1 MTTLFVYGTLLRGER
16 NHRVLARAE
25 YLGDAKTT
33 ARFTMF
39 DLGSYAAIV
48 AGGRTGIVG
57 ELYQVD
63 PQTLATLDRLERHP
77 DLYRRSEIELEG
89 GARVEAYV
97 YVSTEHRRWRE
108 IPSGSWRERPKR

>member
-16 NHRVLARAE
+16 NHRVLGRAE
-25 YLGDAKTT
+25 YVGDAKTT

-48 AGGRTGIVG
+48 AGGRTGITG
-57 ELYQVD
+57 ELYVVD
-63 PQTLATLDRLERHP
+63 EAALATLDRLERHP
-77 DLYRRSEIELEG
+77 NLYRRTEIELEG
-89 GARVEAYV
+89 GGRAEAYV

-108 IPSGSWRERPKR
+108 VASGSWRVRG